1 MVWVRERLAVSNADQ
16 SLPRRGVCLILSSP
30 SGAGKTTLA
39 RLLLARDSEL
49 HPSISV
55 TTRPPR
61 PKETEGVDYYFVS
74 RKGFEDLR
82 SSGSLLEWAEV
93 FGNLYGTPA
102 EPVKA
107 ALAEGRDVVFDVD
120 WQGAASIA
128 TLMPG
133 DAVRVFILPPSAE
146 ELSRRIYA
154 RASDADH
161 VIETRLGAAALEIS
175 HWAEYDYVVVNRDIE
190 ESLAALQA
198 IVKAE
203 RLKRH
208 RQVGLP
214 AFVSTLGSPATRSD
228 AASTHRDASPD
239 GQNRRS

>member
-1 MVWVRERLAVSNADQ
+1 MVWVRERLAVSDADQ
-16 SLPRRGVCLILSSP
+16 SPPRRGVCLILSSP

-39 RLLLARDSEL
+39 RLLLARDGEL
-49 HPSISV
+49 RPSISV
-55 TTRPPR
+55 TTRQPR
-61 PKETEGVDYYFVS
+61 PKEREGVDYYFVS
-74 RKGFEDLR
+74 RQGFEDLR
-82 SSGSLLEWAEV
+82 SSGRLLEWAEV

-107 ALAEGRDVVFDVD
+107 ALAEGKDVVFDVD
-120 WQGAASIA
+120 WQGAASVA
-128 TLMPG
+128 ALLPD
-133 DAVRVFILPPSAE
+133 DAVRVFILPPSTE

-161 VIETRLGAAALEIS
+161 VIETRLRAAAVEIS
-175 HWAEYDYVVVNRDIE
+175 HWTEYDYVLVNRDIE

-208 RQVGLP
+208 RQVGL
-214 AFVSTLGSPATRSD
+214 AEFASTLGAR
-228 AASTHRDASPD
+228 AKRDASASVRRDALSD
-239 GQNRRS
+239 G